1 MKKILLSLLFIILS
15 PINFVF
21 AADIYKIDPNHV
33 SIIWQA
39 DHFGFSSPYGK
50 FNTVEGEVLLDE
62 KDLQNSSVKIVIKT
76 NSINTGIERFDNH
89 LKTSD
94 FFNVDQFP
102 EIIFESSAIQP
113 SSNNSGTIRGF
124 LTLLGIKKPIEL
136 QIKLNKIGLNPIS
149 QKKTIGINASTKIK
163 RSDFNMKYGLPGI
176 GDVVKINIEAEAI
189 YVNEADKIKQ
199 NNNKNY
205 WQVDPKTSILEFS
218 LFQEN
223 SEIVGIFKKYKS
235 KIIFDK
241 NNLEQSS
248 IEVEVDMKSLDIRF
262 IEALEIAK
270 NEQWL
275 AVEKFPTAIFKST
288 QITPSTNKDSYLA
301 KGELII
307 KNKKLPIDLNFTAK
321 LDNDNKKAKVSGSTT
336 LPRHLFDIGNK
347 DSRDK
352 KISNDVQIRFLLEAN
367 RSSL

>member
-1 MKKILLSLLFIILS
+1 MKKILLSFLFIIFSHL
-15 PINFVF
+15 NYVL
-21 AADIYKIDPNHV
+21 ATDIYKIDPNHINIV
-33 SIIWQA
+33 WQA

-50 FNTVEGEVLLDE
+50 FNDVEGEVVLDE
-62 KDLQNSSVKIVIKT
+62 KEPQNSSVKIVIKA

-94 FFNVDQFP
+94 FFNTDQFP
-102 EIIFESSAIQP
+102 EIIFESSSIQ
-113 SSNNSGTIRGF
+113 SNSNNSGVIRGY
-124 LTLLGIKKPIEL
+124 LTLLGIKKSIEL
-136 QIKLNKIGLNPIS
+136 QVKLNKIGLNPIS
-149 QKKTIGINASTKIK
+149 QKKTIGISAFAKIK

-199 NNNKNY
+199 DNNKDY

-218 LFQEN
+218 LLHDS

-241 NNLEQSS
+241 NNLEKSL
-248 IEVEVDMKSLDIRF
+248 IEVEVDMKSIDIRF
-262 IEALEIAK
+262 AEALEIAK

-275 AVEKFPTAIFKST
+275 AVEKFPTAIFKSNK
-288 QITPSTNKDSYLA
+288 ITPVAGKDSYFA

-321 LDNDNKKAKVSGSTT
+321 LESDGKKAKVSGSTI
-336 LPRHLFDIGNK
+336 LPRNLFDIGNK
-347 DSRDK
+347 DYRDK
-352 KISNDVQIRFLLEAN
+352 KISNNVQIRFSLEATKPA
-367 RSSL
+367 L